1 MSDTPETD
9 FVRKSNDCDAA
20 GFCNMMSHAR
30 RLERERDEARQ
41 KLNCPRC
48 EAGDDNFARLLRTRD
63 TLLAENRDLQKQLA
77 AVNDQLLEAQAVIRS
92 LRKTL
97 RET

>member
-1 MSDTPETD
+1 MSQGMSQVQDTPLRDLNNARNLPTTD
-9 FVRKSNDCDAA
+9 
-20 GFCNMMSHAR
+20 
-30 RLERERDEARQ
+30 
-41 KLNCPRC
+41 CPRC

-77 AVNDQLLEAQAVIRS
+77 AVNDQLLEAQAVIRA

-97 RET
+97 RETSAFTKDPE